1 LVDIKLQRSKLQAAK
16 DKLHALPFP
25 GINMD
30 NLPFLGLIATV
41 AKGRTLVHDWSYENR
56 AIYFTELSKLNAQ
69 IELVDPHRVYIT
81 GPTKWKPADV
91 VAPPALRP
99 SVVILLAMLAAPGV
113 SILRDVYSINRGY
126 EELAARLNS
135 LGADVQPIA
144 CLEVT
149 GRNYE
154 AEVSSLYVNMHKAA
168 AILKNDQLLEKHI
181 RHQLSNYLPI
191 ISGARMMK
199 DYLKFIF
206 PKPQIQ
212 PKKEPQI
219 KRIPIQ

>member
-1 LVDIKLQRSKLQAAK
+1 MSFIAAAVVTDSEITVRRAPIEFLEIELATLAEMGLKFELSKEYFANNGQTRLVDIKLQRSKLQAAK

-135 LGADVQPIA
+135 LGAEI
-144 CLEVT
+144 EV
-149 GRNYE
+149 
-154 AEVSSLYVNMHKAA
+154 
-168 AILKNDQLLEKHI
+168 
-181 RHQLSNYLPI
+181 I
-191 ISGARMMK
+191 I
-199 DYLKFIF
+199 
-206 PKPQIQ
+206 
-212 PKKEPQI
+212 E
-219 KRIPIQ
+219 